1 MEQSVS
7 TRRKLSTG
15 KMKLLNRD
23 STVFLLAKIRS
34 KHDADKDITVV
45 LDNAKYNR
53 AKDVTEYASRHKIKL
68 LYLPLYST
76 NLNLIERF
84 WKYLKEKIYTTY
96 YENFGEFKKAITDLL
111 DNIGK
116 YKDDLISLLAPN
128 FHIMDT
134 RIL

>member
-53 AKDVTEYASRHKIKL
+53 AKDVIEYASRHKLSFFICL
-68 LYLPLYST
+68 HTPQT
-76 NLNLIERF
+76 LI
-84 WKYLKEKIYTTY
+84 L
-96 YENFGEFKKAITDLL
+96 
-111 DNIGK
+111 
-116 YKDDLISLLAPN
+116 
-128 FHIMDT
+128 
-134 RIL
+134 

>member
-68 LYLPLYST
+68 LYLPSYSP
-76 NLNLIERF
+76 NLNL
-84 WKYLKEKIYTTY
+84 L
-96 YENFGEFKKAITDLL
+96 
-111 DNIGK
+111 
-116 YKDDLISLLAPN
+116 
-128 FHIMDT
+128 
-134 RIL
+134 